1 MHTAKNCGEVISTA
15 GNWQPLVY
23 TNGHS
28 EVSYAEG
35 YTKTDSESRTSAWE
49 ASVGASV
56 TVGYEF
62 GNLLTGKFSA
72 SVTVSSSYTQS
83 SERSV
88 ASVMTEDRSKTHTT
102 SFPKAG
108 DSSPV
113 LISCASSAGQ
123 LGNLCS

>member
-15 GNWQPLVY
+15 GYWQPLVY

-56 TVGYEF
+56 TVGWNSNEF
-62 GNLLTGKFSA
+62 TVSA
-72 SVTVSSSYTQS
+72 SYAQS
-83 SERSV
+83 GARSV
-88 ASVMTEDRSKTHTT
+88 DQSILLDRSKTHTT
-102 SFPKAG
+102 SFPRAG
-108 DSSPV
+108 DSSP
-113 LISCASSAGQ
+113 LSPS
-123 LGNLCS
+123 LTER